1 MDTILHATWE
11 YSTDEGLGC
20 PALGLTTHGYFA
32 EQEQQQSDALKLRE
46 AEAERKDA
54 LSALAAMDA
63 EPQMLA
69 QHAVD
74 LIKKYTVAGSVYA
87 AAVADP
93 EEPDWAPPEDAEDPA
108 AAESDDEADPPPPPP
123 PVEGEAAEAPTA
135 AEPEAPA
142 VADGAAPKIPR
153 PVDYSKKYFSYL
165 AASPQQ
171 GFMCTSELFRPAPP
185 PEDAGDDYKPELPAP
200 TFRILDERVP
210 MLYNA
215 NVALEPATRF
225 FRDFPKIGSYQA
237 CGVQVPAASTA
248 AGGEFKAIIA
258 ADTLFPEGNGQ
269 PLSQADQDFIW
280 EVSLALSKA
289 YEARE
294 DKVG

>member
-1 MDTILHATWE
+1 MHHV
-11 YSTDEGLGC
+11 
-20 PALGLTTHGYFA
+20 P
-32 EQEQQQSDALKLRE
+32 EQKQQQAHALKLHE
-46 AEAERKDA
+46 AEADRKVA
-54 LSALAAMDA
+54 LAALAAMDA
-63 EPQMLA
+63 EPQLLA
-69 QHAVD
+69 QHAVN
-74 LIKKYTVAGSVYA
+74 LIKKYTVAGGVYA

-93 EEPDWAPPEDAEDPA
+93 EEPDWTPPEDAEDAA
-108 AAESDDEADPPPPPP
+108 AAESDDEADPLPPPP
-123 PVEGEAAEAPTA
+123 PVEGEAAEAPA
-135 AEPEAPA
+135 AEAETPA
-142 VADGAAPKIPR
+142 ETDGAAPKIPR

-171 GFMCTSELFRPAPP
+171 DFMCTSELFRPAPP

-210 MLYNA
+210 MLYSA
-215 NVALEPATRF
+215 NVALEPGTRF

-294 DKVG
+294 VKVGQRHGLLLYMMSGSSVS